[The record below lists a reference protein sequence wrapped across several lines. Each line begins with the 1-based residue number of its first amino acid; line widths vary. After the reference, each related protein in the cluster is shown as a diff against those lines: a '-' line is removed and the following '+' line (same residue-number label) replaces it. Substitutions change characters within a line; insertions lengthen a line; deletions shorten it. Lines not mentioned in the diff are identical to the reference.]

1 MFVSVNLSASEA
13 GEEHAGEE
21 LVVAPYP
28 GRRSL
33 AGDSGRA
40 W

>member
-1 MFVSVNLSASEA
+1 MFVSVNLSALES
-13 GEEHAGEE
+13 GEEHAQGEL
-21 LVVAPYP
+21 LVDPYP

>member
-1 MFVSVNLSASEA
+1 MFGIINLSAPES
-13 GEEHAGEE
+13 GEEHAKGEL
-21 LVVAPYP
+21 LVDPYP

-40 W
+40 